1 VSHLSLNYLT
11 LSDGDTSRGAAALR
25 DLLRLYADENDAVAQ
40 QHIGGIRSIRAEGCV
55 RRLPKPGPL
64 TFGRAL
70 EITVDFEEEMFEGS
84 GMFVLG
90 AVLEQFFRKYAS
102 INSMTETVIRST
114 TRGEVHR
121 WPIRMGRRH
130 TL

>member
-1 VSHLSLNYLT
+1 MH
-11 LSDGDTSRGAAALR
+11 SRQ
-25 DLLRLYADENDAVAQ
+25 AVEA
-40 QHIGGIRSIRAEGCV
+40 
-55 RRLPKPGPL
+55 
-64 TFGRAL
+64 
-70 EITVDFEEEMFEGS
+70 MFEGS

-121 WPIRMGRRH
+121 WPVRVGRRH